1 MKVFVSGNFNIVHPG
16 HIRLLKYAKKL
27 GSKLIVG
34 VNSDSVLTEN
44 IFINEDL
51 RIKNIKDLS
60 FVNEVFLV
68 KNLKTTLFKIRP
80 DIIVKG
86 KEFRS
91 VKNHEEKYL
100 KKLKAKLIF
109 GSGAI
114 NYSTSE
120 LFKRE
125 IRIKPLALNLP
136 KDFIHRHKIK
146 KDKIIK
152 YIESFNNL
160 RTCVIGDIIVDEYIN
175 SNLLGSSNEEPC
187 LVINPY
193 ESKKFLGGAGIVACH
208 SSKLGAE
215 TKLLS
220 IIGPDKNGKLA
231 VNQLKKNDVNHHLNQ
246 DISRPTTLKKRFKV
260 DNKSIIK
267 VSYLNQDPISK
278 IDQNFIFEK
287 LNKNIKKI
295 DLIILSD
302 FNYGC
307 LPQNLVEK
315 IIKIAKKNKIFV
327 SADSQSSSQIGDI
340 ARFKNIDL
348 ITPTEKEARI
358 GVKNNTDGLVVLINK
373 LQKITKTK
381 NIILT
386 LAADGILIQKKIKKI
401 KNFIHTDKIPAINK
415 NPKDV
420 SGAGDALLVMS
431 SLMLASGSSIWEA
444 SFAGSLFAALQANSI
459 GNTPINKKT
468 FLELIRLSMDH

>member
-1 MKVFVSGNFNIVHPG
+1 
-16 HIRLLKYAKKL
+16 
-27 GSKLIVG
+27 
-34 VNSDSVLTEN
+34 
-44 IFINEDL
+44 
-51 RIKNIKDLS
+51 
-60 FVNEVFLV
+60 
-68 KNLKTTLFKIRP
+68 
-80 DIIVKG
+80 
-86 KEFRS
+86 
-91 VKNHEEKYL
+91 
-100 KKLKAKLIF
+100 
-109 GSGAI
+109 
-114 NYSTSE
+114 
-120 LFKRE
+120 
-125 IRIKPLALNLP
+125 
-136 KDFIHRHKIK
+136 
-146 KDKIIK
+146 
-152 YIESFNNL
+152 
-160 RTCVIGDIIVDEYIN
+160 
-175 SNLLGSSNEEPC
+175 
-187 LVINPY
+187 
-193 ESKKFLGGAGIVACH
+193 
-208 SSKLGAE
+208 
-215 TKLLS
+215 
-220 IIGPDKNGKLA
+220 
-231 VNQLKKNDVNHHLNQ
+231 LNQ

-267 VSYLNQDPISK
+267 VIYLNQDPISK

-386 LAADGILIQKKIKKI
+386 LAADGILIQKKFKKI

>member
-1 MKVFVSGNFNIVHPG
+1 M
-16 HIRLLKYAKKL
+16 
-27 GSKLIVG
+27 
-34 VNSDSVLTEN
+34 
-44 IFINEDL
+44 
-51 RIKNIKDLS
+51 
-60 FVNEVFLV
+60 
-68 KNLKTTLFKIRP
+68 
-80 DIIVKG
+80 
-86 KEFRS
+86 
-91 VKNHEEKYL
+91 
-100 KKLKAKLIF
+100 
-109 GSGAI
+109 
-114 NYSTSE
+114 
-120 LFKRE
+120 
-125 IRIKPLALNLP
+125 
-136 KDFIHRHKIK
+136 
-146 KDKIIK
+146 
-152 YIESFNNL
+152 
-160 RTCVIGDIIVDEYIN
+160 IGDIIVDEYIN

-386 LAADGILIQKKIKKI
+386 LAADGILIQKKFKKI